1 MNKIYES
8 EVFAVVVF
16 AWPPED
22 PQTAP
27 RTAEQQ
33 AQPSAQA
40 IEASVMIRLMAR
52 AQRPQR
58 MLQPRQP

>member
-1 MNKIYES
+1 MRAKS
-8 EVFAVVVF
+8 CFVFG
-16 AWPPED
+16 WPSED
-22 PQTAP
+22 PQTTL